1 MGGMRLPLRLFG
13 FLAVAFT
20 LSCSGAARPG
30 AVSPADVAALEAQQA
45 RHPAD
50 PLQNLRLA
58 QAYYAAGRFADARR
72 TAARTLELQPAN
84 DEARVYLGLSYEG
97 LAQFDSARATYTRLL
112 AARPSEAVRRL
123 LAGRL
128 AMMTRAELVWAAR
141 QAIARESLLAQ
152 TPPSPN
158 TVAVMPFQY
167 VGSDSAIRPLERGLA
182 ALVVTDLSRV
192 GQLRVVERA
201 RLQALLDE
209 LGLAHSDR
217 LDPATGARSGR
228 LVRAAEVVQ
237 GQFSS
242 GPDSRLRIDA
252 SVVRAADA
260 EVAATGSNA
269 DKLQALFDIEK
280 GVVFQLLDRLGITLT
295 PGERTAI
302 SERPTHDVT
311 AFLLYSRGLE
321 AADRGDFAAAAASF
335 SAAAARD
342 PGFAAPSQQAAASQA
357 AQTAAATPPAEIAAA
372 AGAASV
378 TPETPGLGGGGAL
391 ASAINGA
398 VPTGAAMLDAV
409 TSSSGLALPESDPNR
424 ICEGATCDGPT
435 RAVLIGGIIIIFKLP

>member
-1 MGGMRLPLRLFG
+1 MYVLAGAC
-13 FLAVAFT
+13 FLAVALT
-20 LSCSGAARPG
+20 LSCSRAARPG

-50 PLQNLRLA
+50 PVQNLRLA

-84 DEARVYLGLSYEG
+84 DGARVYLGLSYEG

-112 AARPSEAVRRL
+112 AARPSKAVRRL

-209 LGLAHSDR
+209 LRLAHSDR

-260 EVAATGSNA
+260 QVTATGSNA

-342 PGFAAPSQQAAASQA
+342 PGFAAASQQAAASQA

-372 AGAASV
+372 AGAGSV

-391 ASAINGA
+391 TSAINGA
-398 VPTGAAMLDAV
+398 VPTGAALLDAV
-409 TSSSGLALPESDPNR
+409 TSSSALTLPELDPNR

-435 RAVLIGGIIIIFKLP
+435 RAVLMGGIIIIFKLP

>member
-1 MGGMRLPLRLFG
+1 M
-13 FLAVAFT
+13 
-20 LSCSGAARPG
+20 
-30 AVSPADVAALEAQQA
+30 SPADVAALEAQQA

>member
-1 MGGMRLPLRLFG
+1 MRLPLRLFG

-112 AARPSEAVRRL
+112 AARPSKAVRRL

-209 LGLAHSDR
+209 LRLAHSDR

-260 EVAATGSNA
+260 AVAATGSNA

-342 PGFAAPSQQAAASQA
+342 PGFTAASQQAAASQA

-378 TPETPGLGGGGAL
+378 TPETPGLGGGGGGAL
-391 ASAINGA
+391 TSAINGA

-409 TSSSGLALPESDPNR
+409 TSSSALALPESDPNR

-435 RAVLIGGIIIIFKLP
+435 RAVLIGGIIIIVKLP

>member
-1 MGGMRLPLRLFG
+1 M
-13 FLAVAFT
+13 
-20 LSCSGAARPG
+20 
-30 AVSPADVAALEAQQA
+30 SPADVAALEAQQA

-112 AARPSEAVRRL
+112 TARPSEAVRRL
-123 LAGRL
+123 LVGRL

>member
-1 MGGMRLPLRLFG
+1 MRLPLRLFG
-13 FLAVAFT
+13 FLAVALT
-20 LSCSGAARPG
+20 LSCLRAARPG

-158 TVAVMPFQY
+158 TIAVMPFQY

>member
-1 MGGMRLPLRLFG
+1 M
-13 FLAVAFT
+13 
-20 LSCSGAARPG
+20 
-30 AVSPADVAALEAQQA
+30 SPADVAALEAQQA

-158 TVAVMPFQY
+158 TIAVMPFQY

>member
-1 MGGMRLPLRLFG
+1 M
-13 FLAVAFT
+13 
-20 LSCSGAARPG
+20 
-30 AVSPADVAALEAQQA
+30 SPADVAALEAQQA

-112 AARPSEAVRRL
+112 TARPSEAVRRL
-123 LAGRL
+123 LVGRL

-158 TVAVMPFQY
+158 TIAVMPFQY